1 MHFRQAST
9 IFAVF
14 GRGEKLE
21 LVSKQSEDE
30 TNVSARLAKKEKKL
44 QA

>member
-1 MHFRQAST
+1 MTS

-21 LVSKQSEDE
+21 LALKKTEDE
-30 TNVSARLAKKEKKL
+30 RNISAV
-44 QA
+44 

>member
-1 MHFRQAST
+1 L
-9 IFAVF
+9 

-21 LVSKQSEDE
+21 LASKKTEDE
-30 TNVSARLAKKEKKL
+30 RNISAVLAKKEEKL